1 MSSKINRKFSSR
13 ASLFSILLFFIWL
26 LNKKF
31 FSYFYFCDNFGKV
44 DMIIYLKSRIFQKL
58 ARNFEEEILDHSPVW
73 SYLYHTGLT
82 HPTQP
87 SPQSGAGLLSSPEKT
102 PPRRGGEIFF
112 CCLPPVI

>member
-1 MSSKINRKFSSR
+1 MSSEIDRKFSSR

-26 LNKKF
+26 LNKKL

-87 SPQSGAGLLSSPEKT
+87 SPQSGAGLLSSPE
-102 PPRRGGEIFF
+102 PPPEGEGKYFSVVS
-112 CCLPPVI
+112 LP